1 MSWGIGYVGKAPA
14 VRTQCATEFANNPC
28 AEPEETVR
36 QAAAAVI
43 DAALAS
49 QDASNVVRV
58 AASGSQSF
66 KNYTDQTGVTNSL
79 SITIE
84 PLYGFLE

>member
-1 MSWGIGYVGKAPA
+1 
-14 VRTQCATEFANNPC
+14 
-28 AEPEETVR
+28 
-36 QAAAAVI
+36 VI